1 MYSTSANV
9 IQFLFGFPGVKVG
22 KGISEFNLIKNNY
35 LNGTTGM
42 NSAMCYGIRIMGNN
56 AAGKPMVKIPLQVM
70 SSLMHLLVFRH
81 KEM

>member
-35 LNGTTGM
+35 L
-42 NSAMCYGIRIMGNN
+42 
-56 AAGKPMVKIPLQVM
+56 
-70 SSLMHLLVFRH
+70 
-81 KEM
+81 